1 MTSLVSAPEVP
12 AGFVPLD
19 VLSAFPN
26 AVGAFYLREDAAG
39 QVVAVRAEARH
50 ANAYGGVHGG
60 FLLTLVDIALTYRR
74 GVTLSLTTDFAGAA
88 RVGDWI
94 EAHVDVQKT
103 GKSTIFANCFVFAHG
118 ERIMH
123 ASGVFRLPKVA
134 PVRPTDA

>member
-1 MTSLVSAPEVP
+1 MA
-12 AGFVPLD
+12 AGQDIPSGFTPLQ
-19 VLSAFPN
+19 VLSAFPQ
-26 AVGAFYLREDAAG
+26 AVGAFYFREENG
-39 QVVAVRAEARH
+39 REVIAVRAEARH

-60 FLLTLVDIALTYRR
+60 FLLTLVDIALTYKR

-88 RVGDWI
+88 QVGDWI

-134 PVRPTDA
+134 PARPTDA